1 MKKLIHKILA
11 IFIAI
16 LSVCISVA
24 DFSATGISAS
34 ADNVAVND
42 YSKTDISND
51 LSDLDILLYPKN
63 PYGVAEI
70 IRFQEYC
77 FSEKAFF
84 KEAYGVYFYVY
95 NPTEKEIVEST
106 AVVNMAVSYDTD
118 GNPSGYK
125 NLPLLVCDK
134 TENNR
139 FYKFKV
145 NASTYILSN
154 ASTYAKAH
162 GGERRYDI
170 TGIQLAH
177 KDGSSSSLS
186 TNDSKYA
193 RTYYV
198 SGYTKGCSVDATE
211 ESTLTVRYETLDT
224 ISLDVHATTFRPEGN
239 NGKNEYT
246 QDSLHSVWFSIPN
259 EFIEKYDELTSVHA
273 TWLNAVLNPMLVTGN
288 QHAYNSILPYLGKNI
303 GKETND
309 FNYSYLGAYSKE
321 LNSITGAMHTVTRS
335 GFSYNIDYNPTY
347 KEYGYAIETLYLM
360 FYAGSGDNSADN
372 YIPTP
377 EEIKEK
383 MRDRSEIYGG
393 EQIIGAEGIYSKCLF
408 ESIDEKYTDLRIYN
422 TDEFKLENTII
433 NRNWWEILWGL
444 KGEDIGKDFDDIKAI
459 EPISDSVL
467 EFTDD
472 VISKELLISK
482 NDVSTFRKS
491 LKDAKAN
498 NETVYVFRY
507 MVSDYVSQE
516 ATLLEKTSILGVNSL
531 KEIDSNAYFFQETIN
546 LNFDIIDV
554 GFGDEGNEV
563 IVPVVANPTDNVG
576 EGTPPINTTP
586 DFSYRSWLE
595 KIQARIS
602 SFLASLKGTMAL
614 IGRYALIGISGV
626 VLGVIFIPLLIKG
639 IRKFLDWLF
648 FGKKPKD
655 DSDTVKVKVKI
666 KKKGKDK
673 AKDKHYG

>member
-51 LSDLDILLYPKN
+51 LSDIDILLYPKN

-84 KEAYGVYFYVY
+84 KEAYGLYFYVY

-106 AVVNMAVSYDTD
+106 AVINMAVSYDTD
-118 GNPSGYK
+118 GKPDNYK

-145 NASTYILSN
+145 TASTYILN
-154 ASTYAKAH
+154 TVSTYAKAH

-170 TGIQLAH
+170 AGIQLAH
-177 KDGSSSSLS
+177 QDGSSSSLS

-198 SGYTKGCSVDATE
+198 SGYTKGCSVEATE

-224 ISLDVHATTFRPEGN
+224 ITLDVHATTFRPEGN

-288 QHAYNSILPYLGKNI
+288 QDAYNAILPYLGKTLSE
-303 GKETND
+303 GGYPHSSSLGYT
-309 FNYSYLGAYSKE
+309 YLGAGKQVEYGSGI
-321 LNSITGAMHTVTRS
+321 SIAYRW
-335 GFSYNIDYNPTY
+335 
-347 KEYGYAIETLYLM
+347 EYGYAFNRNPPEAFEIDHIKTYYGKDVNPLYLM
-360 FYAGSGDNSADN
+360 FNAGSGDNSADN

-383 MRDRSEIYGG
+383 MQDRSEIYGG
-393 EQIIGAEGIYSKCLF
+393 EQIIGAEGSYSKCLF
-408 ESIDEKYTDLRIYN
+408 ESIDEQYTDLRIYN
-422 TDEFKLENTII
+422 TDEFKLENTVI
-433 NRNWWEILWGL
+433 NENWWKVLWGL
-444 KGEDIGKDFDDIKAI
+444 EDKYISKDFEDIKAI

-467 EFTDD
+467 EYTDEA
-472 VISKELLISK
+472 ISSELLISQ
-482 NDVSTFRKS
+482 NDVSAFRRS
-491 LKDAKAN
+491 VKDAKSN
-498 NETVYVFRY
+498 DETVYVFRY
-507 MVSDYVSQE
+507 MVSDYISQE
-516 ATLLEKTSILGVNSL
+516 ATLLKKGTTLGIEEW
-531 KEIDSNAYFFQETIN
+531 KKADTNAYFFQETVN
-546 LNFDIIDV
+546 LNFDIIDI

-602 SFLASLKGTMAL
+602 LFLANLKGTIAL

-648 FGKKPKD
+648 FGKKG
-655 DSDTVKVKVKI
+655 
-666 KKKGKDK
+666 KG
-673 AKDKHYG
+673 